1 LAVEQAHEEALMDV
15 PHLQALHRLA
25 VEQAHKEAVASEER
39 RKRENAEIEE
49 LRRLTPAVSDEC
61 H

>member
-1 LAVEQAHEEALMDV
+1 MDV

-39 RKRENAEIEE
+39 RKKENAEIEE